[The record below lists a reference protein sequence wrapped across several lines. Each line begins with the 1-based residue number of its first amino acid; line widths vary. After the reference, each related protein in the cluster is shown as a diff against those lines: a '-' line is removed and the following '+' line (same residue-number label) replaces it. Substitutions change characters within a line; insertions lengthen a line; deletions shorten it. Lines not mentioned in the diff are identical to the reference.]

1 MEASG
6 ASDYFV
12 AFDALAGTYLEDSWV
27 LDVQASERECTFR
40 LDVVLTPEHPNYQ
53 HPRPGEQYCYARALL
68 RVDSHVAVAFQR
80 GTGPPAIDA
89 TGELDWGNIDTFDPV
104 DWEGRDAWQLTGSWG
119 ELLAVEPEVSIEFL
133 T

>member
-1 MEASG
+1 MEASE

-27 LDVQASERECTFR
+27 LDVSASERDCTFR
-40 LDVVLTPEHPNYQ
+40 LDLVLTPQHPGYHQ
-53 HPRPGEQYCYARALL
+53 PRPGEQYCYARALL
-68 RVDSHVAVAFQR
+68 RVTSGVAVAFQP
-80 GTGPPAIDA
+80 GTGPPASDA
-89 TGELDWGNIDTFDPV
+89 TGEFDWGNIDTFDSV

-119 ELLAVEPEVSIEFL
+119 ELLAAEPEVSVEFL